1 MKEGKNWL
9 TDTTDMVVQL
19 YTLIS
24 KQETNLCVSYWVP
37 VILLRQGQLQ
47 MKIYWWV
54 YVLENFNLVF
64 HLIKS

>member
-24 KQETNLCVSYWVP
+24 KQEMNLCVSYWVP

-54 YVLENFNLVF
+54 YVLENFSLVF
-64 HLIKS
+64 HLIKY